1 MRFFGVPPFAG
12 LFRMTSSL
20 SFSANCQGGNKV
32 SIINLD
38 YLAAYPL
45 LPEVQKAMIDAIKT
59 NYANPSSQHQL
70 GDEAVAAL
78 QLAREQVAR
87 LINSPVEKEVVFT
100 SGGTES
106 VNHAIKGAAFAN
118 ADKGKHIVTSN
129 IEHNAVLRTLRALKM
144 MDYRVTSVPVD
155 QYGRINP
162 TDVADAIRDDTIL
175 VTIMHSNNEIG
186 TIQPI
191 EEIAE
196 ITRAKKVIF
205 HSDAVDSVGVV
216 PMDVQRLGVDLLS
229 FAANQFYGPS
239 GVGGLYIRRGTR
251 IWPLLDG
258 GVQENN
264 KRAGTENLIG
274 IIGMGVAA
282 ELAEREME
290 FRIKHVKKLKAKMI
304 GGLQARIEDIYLN
317 GHPELSLPNL
327 VSVSVKYIEGEG
339 IVLMLDEENI
349 AVSTRSACAA
359 GALQAS
365 HVLLSIG
372 RDFADA
378 QGTLVITFGR
388 DTTEAEIDRF
398 LNVLEEVVRTLRN
411 MSPLYIKAKQEKSE
425 GAAAS

>member
-1 MRFFGVPPFAG
+1 M
-12 LFRMTSSL
+12 
-20 SFSANCQGGNKV
+20 

-38 YLAAYPL
+38 HLAANPL
-45 LPEVQKAMIDAIKT
+45 LPEVQEAMIEAIKK
-59 NYANPSSQHQL
+59 NYGNPSSQHQL
-70 GDEAVAAL
+70 GDEAAAAL
-78 QLAREQVAR
+78 QQAREQVAR
-87 LINSPVEKEVVFT
+87 MINSPVPKEVVFT
-100 SGGTES
+100 SSGTES
-106 VNHAIKGAAFAN
+106 VNHAVKGVAFAN
-118 ADKGKHIVTSN
+118 AEKGKHIVTSN

-155 QYGRINP
+155 EYGLINP
-162 TDVADAIRDDTIL
+162 SDVADAIRDDTIL

-191 EEIAE
+191 EEIGQ
-196 ITRAKKVIF
+196 ITQDKKVIF
-205 HSDAVDSVGVV
+205 HCDAVDSVGVV
-216 PMDVQRLGVDLLS
+216 PIDVQKLGVNLLS

-264 KRAGTENLIG
+264 KRAGTENLIS

-282 ELAEREME
+282 EFATREME
-290 FRIKHVKKLKAKMI
+290 FRIKHARKLKQKLI
-304 GGLQARIEDIYLN
+304 EGLQSRIEDILIN

-327 VSVSVKYIEGEG
+327 VSASVQYIEGEG

-349 AVSTRSACAA
+349 AASTKSACAA

-388 DTTEAEIDRF
+388 DTTEADIERF
-398 LNVLEEVVRTLRN
+398 LEVLEEVVQTLRN
-411 MSPLYIKAKQEKSE
+411 MSPLYIKAMQERAE
-425 GAAAS
+425 GVALR

>member
-1 MRFFGVPPFAG
+1 
-12 LFRMTSSL
+12 
-20 SFSANCQGGNKV
+20 V
-32 SIINLD
+32 SILNLD
-38 YLAAYPL
+38 HLAANPL
-45 LPEVQKAMIDAIKT
+45 LPEVQEAMIEAIKK
-59 NYANPSSQHQL
+59 NYGNPSSQHQL
-70 GDEAVAAL
+70 GDEAAAAL
-78 QLAREQVAR
+78 HKAREQVAA
-87 LINSPVEKEVVFT
+87 LINSPVLKEVVFT
-100 SGGTES
+100 SSGTES
-106 VNHAIKGAAFAN
+106 VNHAVKGVAFAN
-118 ADKGKHIVTSN
+118 AEKGRHIVTSN
-129 IEHNAVLRTLRALKM
+129 VEHNAILRTLRALKM
-144 MDYRVTSVPVD
+144 MDYKVTSVPVD
-155 QYGRINP
+155 EYGLINP
-162 TDVADAIRDDTIL
+162 GDVADAIRDDTIL

-191 EEIAE
+191 EEIGQ
-196 ITRAKKVIF
+196 ITQEKKVIF
-205 HSDAVDSVGVV
+205 HCDAVDSVGVV
-216 PMDVQRLGVDLLS
+216 PIDVQTLGVNLLS

-282 ELAEREME
+282 ELAAREME
-290 FRIKHVKKLKAKMI
+290 FRIKHALKLKQTLI
-304 GGLQARIEDIYLN
+304 EGLQSRIEDILIN

-327 VSVSVKYIEGEG
+327 VSVSVQYIEGEG

-349 AVSTRSACAA
+349 AASTKSACAA

-388 DTTEAEIDRF
+388 DTTEADIERF
-398 LNVLEEVVRTLRN
+398 LEVLEEAVQTLRN
-411 MSPLYIKAKQEKSE
+411 MSPLYIKAMQERAE
-425 GAAAS
+425 GVALS